1 LNNNIERGTKMSGLL
16 DEMEGDSNS
25 SLNLPDDGGLQ
36 SVAKLAESIIA
47 QDNLV
52 NTLTEDLKKA
62 KARLLKLTDEELP
75 AAMQELN
82 VAQFTLGDG
91 SKVSLKATYG
101 ARISEENRASAFE
114 WLRQRNEADI
124 IKNTVSVR
132 FNREQDNEAQAFV
145 EDLLKRKLEPEQKSE
160 VHPGTLR
167 SWVKG
172 RIEEGKELDMNL
184 FGVWVG
190 QRAEIKRT

>member
-1 LNNNIERGTKMSGLL
+1 MVDDLL
-16 DEMEGDSNS
+16 AEMEADQSGGSAVE
-25 SLNLPDDGGLQ
+25 SLDTGGVASIAEVARAVRNKQDEIELLESKLKQ
-36 SVAKLAESIIA
+36 S
-47 QDNLV
+47 
-52 NTLTEDLKKA
+52 KKD
-62 KARLLKLTDEELP
+62 LLKLTDEELP